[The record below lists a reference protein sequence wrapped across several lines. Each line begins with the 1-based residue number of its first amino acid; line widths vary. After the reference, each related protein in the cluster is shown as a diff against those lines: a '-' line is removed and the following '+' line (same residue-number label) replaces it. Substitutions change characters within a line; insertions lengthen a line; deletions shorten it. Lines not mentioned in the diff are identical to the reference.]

1 MFCILNIWLMIVSL
15 LIFSATM
22 INFLIFIEEVSW
34 NFKNI
39 KIKNIKAFLKLE
51 LFLVLTIVFLPFSI
65 LVIKELN
72 MDNYKGD

>member
-1 MFCILNIWLMIVSL
+1 MFYIWLAIVSL

-22 INFLIFIEEVSW
+22 INFLILVEETSW
-34 NFKNI
+34 SLKNI
-39 KIKNIKAFLKLE
+39 KLKNIKAFLKLE

>member
-1 MFCILNIWLMIVSL
+1 MFYIWLMVVSL

-22 INFLIFIEEVSW
+22 INFLIFVEETNWSL
-34 NFKNI
+34 KNI
-39 KIKNIKAFLKLE
+39 KLKNIKAFLKLE

>member
-1 MFCILNIWLMIVSL
+1 MFYIWLMIVSL

-22 INFLIFIEEVSW
+22 INFLIFVEEVNWSI
-34 NFKNI
+34 KNI
-39 KIKNIKAFLKLE
+39 KFKNIKAFLKLE